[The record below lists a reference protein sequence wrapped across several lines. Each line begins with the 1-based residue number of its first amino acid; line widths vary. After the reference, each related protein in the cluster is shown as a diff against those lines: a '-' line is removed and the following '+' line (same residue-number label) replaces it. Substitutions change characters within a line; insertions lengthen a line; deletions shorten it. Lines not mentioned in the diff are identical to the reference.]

1 MFKHSYGRRPTPA
14 PVQQRCV
21 PTHTGRAS
29 HASQLS
35 APAPDTGA
43 APEAVQISPDPA
55 ADAVGVPEQPENSPA
70 TASKPARKG

>member
-14 PVQQRCV
+14 PTQQRCI

-35 APAPDTGA
+35 APAPDTGTD
-43 APEAVQISPDPA
+43 PDPA
-55 ADAVGVPEQPENSPA
+55 TEALEVPEQPENSPA
-70 TASKPARKG
+70 TAPESPRKG